1 MANTR
6 RMTNLSKSPVDDLK
20 SPKAIMLNEAV
31 NKALEELS
39 QIRVERSADK
49 AEDEEALRRR
59 EEAAKQALD
68 TALKAKKEFLES
80 VKKQVNDYYQEA
92 ALKDSQDKTDSTAQE
107 LKKRKTDL
115 ELIEA
120 AVSDLEAK
128 LKEVS
133 RLVNKTGSEA
143 KKKAT
148 IPKSKIEE
156 GIAAVLMEA
165 AKTKTKTQN
174 LEQEADKVEKKN
186 KTTTKTVEK
195 ETMVDESGRYRL
207 KKLYNEVVVKDLIK
221 QFGYKNVNEVPKI
234 EKIVVNRGLGDVKDD
249 GKKFNAAVEELA
261 LICGQK
267 PVVTKAKK
275 SVANF
280 KVRAGMN
287 VGCMVTLRGNRMYE
301 FLDKLISMALPRV
314 RDFRGLNGNSF
325 DGRGNYTFGI
335 KEQLIFPE
343 IKYDSVEKVRGF
355 DITIVTTAKTDEEA
369 KALLKGIGM
378 PLAN

>member
-343 IKYDSVEKVRGF
+343 VKYDSVEKVRGF